1 MKSPF
6 SLQTDRALKRIK
18 VRGQSRLLLGS
29 VIAVAMV
36 LSGCSQPQEE
46 KKEVVRPVKLFQVE
60 DSNAGNLRQFPAKV
74 YASEEAEISFR
85 IPGELV
91 KFPVKQAEEV
101 KKGQLLAK
109 LDDRDIRNE
118 LAARQADFD
127 LAEAENNRIKSLR
140 AKKVVSQSEL
150 DNSNAKLRSADA
162 ALKLARDKL
171 RYTVLQAPFDGRV
184 AQTLVENYQ
193 FVQAQQAILILQ
205 GSNTLDVQI
214 QVPESIVSNVR
225 EDDVDYDY
233 QPVVTFA
240 GRPSMEYKVSYKEH
254 STKVTPGTQ
263 SYQVVFTLPI
273 PEDLTVYPGMGATL
287 TLDLSKVSPRENSGQ
302 HFVVPLSAVLKDD
315 STGKEQVWIFDEQD
329 KTVKPVEVTIG
340 SILQSGVEVTSGLE
354 EGQRIVSAGVNR
366 LRPGMKVKPLQR
378 ERGL

>member
-1 MKSPF
+1 MS
-6 SLQTDRALKRIK
+6 SLVAAALT
-18 VRGQSRLLLGS
+18 
-29 VIAVAMV
+29 

-46 KKEVVRPVKLFQVE
+46 QKEMIRPVKLFQVE

-118 LAARQADFD
+118 LAARQADYD

-140 AKKVVSQSEL
+140 KKKVVSQSEL
-150 DNSNAKLRSADA
+150 DNSNAKLKSAQA
-162 ALKLARDKL
+162 ALQLANDKL
-171 RYTVLQAPFDGRV
+171 KYTVLKAPFDGRV

-193 FVQAQQAILILQ
+193 FAQAQQTILILQ
-205 GSNTLDVQI
+205 GSNTLDVSI

-225 EDDVDYDY
+225 EENIDRNY
-233 QPVVTFA
+233 QPVATFA
-240 GRPSMEYKVSYKEH
+240 GRPGTEYRVTYKEH

-263 SYQVVFTLPI
+263 SYEVVFTMPI

-287 TLDLSKVSPRENSGQ
+287 TLDLSKVSPRSNAGQ

-315 STGKEQVWIFDEQD
+315 ATGKEQVWVFDQQNN
-329 KTVKPVEVTIG
+329 TVNPVEVTVGTIF
-340 SILQSGVEVTSGLE
+340 QSGIEVTSGLK
-354 EGQRIVSAGVNR
+354 EGDRIVSAGVNR
-366 LRPGMKVKPLQR
+366 LRSGMAVKPLQR

>member
-6 SLQTDRALKRIK
+6 SLHKGRAFTKRNK
-18 VRGQSRLLLGS
+18 LSYSLLFISSL
-29 VIAVAMV
+29 VAAALT

-46 KKEVVRPVKLFQVE
+46 QKEMIRPVKLFQVE

-118 LAARQADFD
+118 LAARQADYD

-140 AKKVVSQSEL
+140 KKKVVSQSEL
-150 DNSNAKLRSADA
+150 DNSNAKLKSAQA
-162 ALKLARDKL
+162 ALQLANDKL
-171 RYTVLQAPFDGRV
+171 KYTVLKAPFDGRV

-193 FVQAQQAILILQ
+193 FAQAQQTILILQ
-205 GSNTLDVQI
+205 GSNTLDVSI

-225 EDDVDYDY
+225 EENIDRNY
-233 QPVVTFA
+233 QPVATFA
-240 GRPSMEYKVSYKEH
+240 GRPGTEYRVTYKEH

-263 SYQVVFTLPI
+263 SYEVVFTMPI

-287 TLDLSKVSPRENSGQ
+287 TLDLSKVSPRSNAGQ

-315 STGKEQVWIFDEQD
+315 ATGKEQVWVFDQQNN
-329 KTVKPVEVTIG
+329 TVNPVEVTVGTIF
-340 SILQSGVEVTSGLE
+340 QSGIEVTSGLK
-354 EGQRIVSAGVNR
+354 EGDRIVSAGVNR
-366 LRPGMKVKPLQR
+366 LRSGMAVKPLQR